1 MRRKK
6 KKFEKRK
13 IVLIV
18 LIVTCL
24 ILGYI
29 ANIALTDRRLTIFEK
44 AIKDSVLTI
53 QRIVTYPI
61 DLVINKVN
69 ENKEKNKIYDEYEK
83 LKKQLADSQN
93 YINENQELKKQLAEM
108 KSILEL
114 NNVLSDYESINAT
127 VISRD
132 LSYWHDNITID
143 KGEKDGIEI
152 NMPVVV
158 ADGLIGK
165 VVKTSTFNS
174 TIRLLT
180 ANNSNDKISIKIK
193 DNDDYV
199 YGILSKY
206 DKNSNMYIIEGIAQ
220 NIEIKEDAL
229 VTTTGMGDIYP
240 SGIVI
245 GKVKGI
251 DTDSFDLSKVLEV
264 KSNVNF
270 DSINYVKVLKRGDL

>member
-13 IVLIV
+13 IALTI
-18 LIVTCL
+18 LIVTFL

-29 ANIALTDRRLTIFEK
+29 TNVVFTDRRLTIFEK

-53 QRIVTYPI
+53 QRVVTYPI

-69 ENKEKNKIYDEYEK
+69 ENKEKNKMYDEYEN

-93 YINENQELKKQLAEM
+93 YITENEELKKQLEEM

-127 VISRD
+127 VIGRD

-143 KGEKDGIEI
+143 KGEKDGIEV
-152 NMPVVV
+152 NMSVVV
-158 ADGLIGK
+158 AGGLIGK

-174 TIRLLT
+174 TVRLLT
-180 ANNSNDKISIKIK
+180 ANNSSDKISVKIK
-193 DNDDYV
+193 NKDDYI

-206 DKNSNMYIIEGIAQ
+206 DKESNMYIIEGIAQ
-220 NIEIKEDAL
+220 NIEISEESL

-251 DTDSFDLSKVLEV
+251 NTDNFDLSKVLEV
-264 KSNVNF
+264 ESNVNF

>member
-1 MRRKK
+1 MKK
-6 KKFEKRK
+6 KKRRVEKRK

-18 LIVTCL
+18 LLFACL
-24 ILGYI
+24 ILGYVS
-29 ANIALTDRRLTIFEK
+29 NIVSSNRNLTIFEK

-53 QRIVTYPI
+53 QKVLTYPI
-61 DLVINKVN
+61 DLIINKI
-69 ENKEKNKIYDEYEK
+69 EETKEKNNMYDEYYK
-83 LKKQLADSQN
+83 LKEQLSN
-93 YINENQELKKQLAEM
+93 SEIYITENEELKKQLEEM

-127 VISRD
+127 VIGRD
-132 LSYWHDNITID
+132 LAYWNDNLIID
-143 KGEKDGIEI
+143 KGEKDGIEE

-174 TIRLLT
+174 TVRLLI
-180 ANNSNDKISIKIK
+180 ANNSNDKISVKIK
-193 DNDDYV
+193 NKDNYI

-206 DKNSNMYIIEGIAQ
+206 DKVSNTYIIEGISQ
-220 NIEIKEDAL
+220 NIDINDGTL

-245 GKVKGI
+245 GMVKGVS
-251 DTDSFDLSKVLEV
+251 TDNFDLSKVLEV
-264 KSNVNF
+264 ESNVNF